1 MKNASVPM
9 KMYLPK
15 EKKLAAKTPIPIM
28 NIENPVM
35 RFKTES
41 AHFARGSLQIS
52 EDFKFCGWLL
62 EEEFVLP
69 CSVLEEDAA
78 CEQDRRPAPAQTH
91 HLLPI
96 SFLTRE
102 RTFFSLF
109 GTEDVLTEIVF
120 LKTAFGALA
129 LTSLVPLAK
138 GLPP

>member
-1 MKNASVPM
+1 MTFLFRQPLFLPCSVLEEDATCEQVRCGRRRLS
-9 KMYLPK
+9 LP
-15 EKKLAAKTPIPIM
+15 
-28 NIENPVM
+28 
-35 RFKTES
+35 ES
-41 AHFARGSLQIS
+41 SHFTRVSLQIS

-69 CSVLEEDAA
+69 CSVLEEDAT

-109 GTEDVLTEIVF
+109 GTEDALTEIVF